1 MTNTTKMSMERF
13 REISEK
19 LGFNY
24 GPAFSIIKEIW
35 QRDNEGLCLIDI
47 SESPTIEE
55 EAEGYVV
62 HPCILDACLQSCFVP
77 VGNSVTEDTSF
88 VPVAFKTITL
98 NDVPS
103 THQLYC
109 HVTADATEFG
119 IFDVTLM
126 SPSGKV
132 LLTINEFRATDLTS
146 TERRFTFD
154 NLAYEVQWME
164 DVLQKQRET
173 ARNLTCVVLKDSSV
187 FSDDLVTRLQAAEV
201 NVVTVDP
208 PNACCFNTKVEE
220 AIKATF
226 EGILPRSPS
235 HIRVVNMWPVET
247 TLLPDNFDVIDQA
260 QRLAFN
266 SSVFLLKLLIEKEWL
281 DTRLFL
287 VTERTQLLNACDKS
301 LKINSVPWGSTVWGL
316 RRAARLEE
324 LNIRITTVDLD
335 NKADVHE
342 VDFLIDEILG
352 DSIEEEVAYRDGKR
366 FKNRVVRAKIYP
378 EQAKTK
384 KIKHKQN
391 NTLYVS
397 YIPSSTTLCLRE
409 KSLSKPSP
417 SELTIDLIFS
427 WTPSE
432 SLIDVATPKGCVFV
446 VGKVTDLPGESENTQ
461 LQIGDEVC
469 GVIPSGRVSSSL
481 HIQVNNVFVKPTNL
495 TREQATYIPACLAI
509 ASHALQRI
517 ASGQEQENQK
527 LLIHEANRG
536 PGPAAV
542 VLANTLGHRVF
553 CTIPDTCQTT
563 AKALLLELGAE
574 SVVRQSFAGIY
585 NDSKN
590 SFDAVLL
597 FYPPSPNVLQKSFRS
612 LKEGGRVI
620 ILSSKFSGDIVFTA
634 NTNVRY
640 EREDVAGILR
650 SPQTYENLSLA
661 SLECLE
667 SKGVLEKLLGIQ
679 LMSLDLATA
688 IEAENASLDKKSS
701 PEHRMKTS
709 SSISFLIHS
718 FQLSE
723 NISDLHKIPFL
734 PRGLDECGLKENRT
748 YLVAGGIR
756 GYGFEVACWMAWN
769 GARSIGLIGR
779 SKPSDAKC
787 EEVREIERRTGAKI
801 HMFQVISMLFS
812 TKNPIK
818 NKAL

>member
-1 MTNTTKMSMERF
+1 MTNTTKMSMEQF
-13 REISEK
+13 RGISEK

-35 QRDNEGLCLIDI
+35 QRDNEGLCLVDI
-47 SESPTIEE
+47 SGLPTIQT
-55 EAEGYVV
+55 EAEDYVV

-77 VGNSVTEDTSF
+77 VGNSVTEDSSF
-88 VPVAFKTITL
+88 VPVGFKSITL

-103 THQLYC
+103 TNHLYC
-109 HVTADATEFG
+109 HVTANMTSFG
-119 IFDVTLM
+119 KFHVTLM

-132 LLTINEFRATDLTS
+132 LLTINDFHATELTS
-146 TERRFTFD
+146 TERRFAFD

-164 DVLQKQRET
+164 DVLQRQRET
-173 ARNLTCVVLKDSSV
+173 ARNLTCIVLKDSSV

-220 AIKATF
+220 AINATF
-226 EGILPRSPS
+226 AGTLPRSPS

-281 DTRLFL
+281 DARLFL

-316 RRAARLEE
+316 GRTARLEE

-335 NKADVHE
+335 KKADVHE
-342 VDFLIDEILG
+342 VDFLTDEILG

-366 FKNRVVRAKIYP
+366 FINRVVRAKIYP

-391 NTLYVS
+391 NTLYIS

-409 KSLSKPSP
+409 KSLSKPSQ
-417 SELTIDLIFS
+417 SEIKIDLIFS

-469 GVIPSGRVSSSL
+469 GVIASGRVSPSL
-481 HIQVNNVFVKPTNL
+481 HIRVNNVFVKPNNL
-495 TREQATYIPACLAI
+495 TKEQATYIPACLAI
-509 ASHALQRI
+509 ASHALQRM
-517 ASGQEQENQK
+517 ASGQENQN

-553 CTIPDTCQTT
+553 CTIPDICETST
-563 AKALLLELGAE
+563 KALLLELGAE

-590 SFDAVLL
+590 SFDAVLF
-597 FYPPSPNVLQKSFRS
+597 FYPPSPNALQKSFRS

-620 ILSSKFSGDIVFTA
+620 ILSSKFSGDVVFTA
-634 NTNVRY
+634 DTNVRY
-640 EREDVAGILR
+640 EREDLAGILR
-650 SPQTYENLSLA
+650 SPQAYENLSLA
-661 SLECLE
+661 SLEFLE

-679 LMSLDLATA
+679 LMSMDLAKG
-688 IEAENASLDKKSS
+688 IEAENASLDKQSS
-701 PEHRMKTS
+701 PEHRMKAS

-718 FQLSE
+718 FQSCE
-723 NISDLHKIPFL
+723 KISDLHKIPFL
-734 PRGLDECGLKENRT
+734 PLGLDECGLKENRT

-756 GYGFEVACWMAWN
+756 GYGFEVACWMVEN
-769 GARSIGLIGR
+769 GAKSIGLIGR

-801 HMFQVISMLFS
+801 HMFQVIIMPFS
-812 TKNPIK
+812 TTNPIK
-818 NKAL
+818 YKAL